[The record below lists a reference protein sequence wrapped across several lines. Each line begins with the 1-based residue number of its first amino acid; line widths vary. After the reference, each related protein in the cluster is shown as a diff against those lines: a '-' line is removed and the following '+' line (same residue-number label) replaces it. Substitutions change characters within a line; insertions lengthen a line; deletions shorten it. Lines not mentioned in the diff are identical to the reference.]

1 MRTLILCL
9 CFLPL
14 AGCGIK
20 HDETPTV
27 NTERKSCCTFREI
40 IQHMRQV
47 NISHP
52 VKCWVLLVRMVIS
65 LGIGRILDGFQL
77 RLFRIVS
84 DVFDISIG
92 VLRWH

>member
-1 MRTLILCL
+1 
-9 CFLPL
+9 
-14 AGCGIK
+14 
-20 HDETPTV
+20 
-27 NTERKSCCTFREI
+27 
-40 IQHMRQV
+40 
-47 NISHP
+47 
-52 VKCWVLLVRMVIS
+52 MVIS